1 MTEEESKVKCDAIRQ
16 IAYELHVYLGTGYL
30 EKVYENGLAH
40 RLSKAGFNVKTQ
52 VPIKVC
58 DEDGYVIGDYI
69 VDMLV
74 DGIVIELKAVSAL
87 QNAHIAQ
94 TINYLSAMKIDYGM
108 LINFGSPK
116 FESRKLARPRLPTSE
131 PPALCGRN
139 QASTRSRCV
148 RAYCRR
154 VSPSNINNRHIA
166 HSAEISRVFIVR
178 DSIDKSD
185 LDNPSI
191 LCRTSKVYKPDLDP
205 AH

>member
-58 DEDGYVIGDYI
+58 DEDGYVLGDYI

-116 FESRKLARPRLPTSE
+116 FESRKLARPRLSPPE
-131 PPALCGRN
+131 PPALCG
-139 QASTRSRCV
+139 QTSPTTPSSPASPALCGLNPTSPTQPSTP
-148 RAYCRR
+148 
-154 VSPSNINNRHIA
+154 VSPVLCGLNPTPHTQTST
-166 HSAEISRVFIVR
+166 SAS
-178 DSIDKSD
+178 
-185 LDNPSI
+185 PA
-191 LCRTSKVYKPDLDP
+191 LCG
-205 AH
+205 

>member
-116 FESRKLARPRLPTSE
+116 FESRKLARPRLSPPE
-131 PPALCGRN
+131 PPALCGLN
-139 QASTRSRCV
+139 PTPPTQPSTPASPVLCGQTTPTTPSTP
-148 RAYCRR
+148 A
-154 VSPSNINNRHIA
+154 SP
-166 HSAEISRVFIVR
+166 V
-178 DSIDKSD
+178 
-185 LDNPSI
+185 
-191 LCRTSKVYKPDLDP
+191 LCG
-205 AH
+205 

>member
-116 FESRKLARPRLPTSE
+116 FESRKLARPRLSPPASPVLCGQTTPTTPSTHE
-131 PPALCGRN
+131 PPALCGLN
-139 QASTRSRCV
+139 PTSPTQPSTPASPVLCGQATPTTPSTS
-148 RAYCRR
+148 A
-154 VSPSNINNRHIA
+154 SP
-166 HSAEISRVFIVR
+166 V
-178 DSIDKSD
+178 
-185 LDNPSI
+185 
-191 LCRTSKVYKPDLDP
+191 LCG
-205 AH
+205 

>member
-40 RLSKAGFNVKTQ
+40 RLSKAGFNVQTQ

-116 FESRKLARPRLPTSE
+116 FESRKLARPRLSPPE
-131 PPALCGRN
+131 PPVLCGLN
-139 QASTRSRCV
+139 PTPPTQPSTPASPVLCGQTTPTTPSTP
-148 RAYCRR
+148 
-154 VSPSNINNRHIA
+154 VSP
-166 HSAEISRVFIVR
+166 V
-178 DSIDKSD
+178 
-185 LDNPSI
+185 
-191 LCRTSKVYKPDLDP
+191 LCG
-205 AH
+205 

>member
-116 FESRKLARPRLPTSE
+116 FESRKLARPRLSPPVSPVLCGQTSPTTPSTPEPPVLCGLNPTS
-131 PPALCGRN
+131 PTQPSTSASPVLCG
-139 QASTRSRCV
+139 QTTPTTPSTSASPV
-148 RAYCRR
+148 
-154 VSPSNINNRHIA
+154 
-166 HSAEISRVFIVR
+166 
-178 DSIDKSD
+178 
-185 LDNPSI
+185 
-191 LCRTSKVYKPDLDP
+191 LCG
-205 AH
+205 